1 MNGEALMMMA
11 TSTPSPQA
19 AAPTTKRKWSHN
31 NKTMGWD
38 ILTPTPTTRGQT
50 TTTMGPGDKTNDK
63 EEDGDSRRQ

>member
-1 MNGEALMMMA
+1 MDGEALMMMA

-19 AAPTTKRKWSHN
+19 AALTMKRKWSHD

-50 TTTMGPGDKTNDK
+50 TTTMGPGD
-63 EEDGDSRRQ
+63 